1 VFLAQHRMTVLALPV
16 LVLSALAGLTGC
28 GPNYPDAPSHVGDVE
43 IDNQYHI
50 GPGDRLTIDVWRNID
65 LSATVPVR
73 PDGRVSIPL
82 AEDVLAA
89 GKTPAQL
96 GADLEEILGTYIQ
109 DPKVTI
115 IVTDFVGPLG
125 QQIKIVG
132 QATEPRAIAYRK
144 GMTILDAMI
153 EVGGL
158 TEIADGNRAVIVR
171 QEGAEERIYRV
182 RLSDLLRNGE
192 VGANV
197 DLIPGDVVIIPE
209 SRF

>member
-1 VFLAQHRMTVLALPV
+1 MLFVQNPMTVVKLPVLALC
-16 LVLSALAGLTGC
+16 ALAVLMGC
-28 GPNYPDAPSHVGDVE
+28 GPNYPDAPSHVSDIEV
-43 IDNQYHI
+43 DNQYHI
-50 GPGDRLTIDVWRNID
+50 GPGDRLTIDVWRNAD
-65 LSATVPVR
+65 LSAIVPVR
-73 PDGRVSIPL
+73 PDGRISIPL

-115 IVTDFVGPLG
+115 IVTDFVGPFG

-132 QATEPRAIAYRK
+132 QATAPRAIAYRK
-144 GMTILDAMI
+144 GMTVLDAMI

-158 TEIADGNRAVIVR
+158 TELADGNRAVILR
-171 QEGAEERIYRV
+171 QEGAEEKIYRV
-182 RLSDLLRNGE
+182 RLADLLRNGD
-192 VGANV
+192 VAANV
-197 DLIPGDVVIIPE
+197 DLIPGDVLIIPE